1 MGTLVHEYVHYLQNI
16 TTIFGLRNSL
26 FYFNYLFEIKKHII
40 DNNNFEIPLRKI
52 QFSNG
57 ILRGKSLF
65 QLYHGSSKVFSP
77 EFDNVIVYTSKNGLD
92 GIDVINVCIDL
103 YAKDKKLDTVVFGN
117 NCVKE
122 SMAYLYQQLFDKNV
136 KPPIFPYLSVEV
148 LCNSIYPE
156 ILTDKR
162 KLIAICLIS
171 LNSQNSGLTFYQL
184 LLKSKS
190 EKELNG
196 IELYKKYSF
205 ELTVINGEKEYSIK
219 EYLVDSMVKF
229 KEALSCS
236 LITKLKYFDL
246 LLDNIKLSAEENIL
260 PLIEV
265 LYEDKKSSI
274 EKLESLIN
282 FYGIPHIRTLNG
294 YNLFPQNTE
303 LEEPTME
310 FVELIGQRIVF
321 DRILGLGIN
330 KDDTMCSLYLQCEL
344 SEDDI
349 VDEHCFDKQWERDK
363 LCPFKIISDNWK
375 LYEKTITDN
384 TLKI

>member
-205 ELTVINGEKEYSIK
+205 ELTVLMARKSI
-219 EYLVDSMVKF
+219 
-229 KEALSCS
+229 
-236 LITKLKYFDL
+236 
-246 LLDNIKLSAEENIL
+246 
-260 PLIEV
+260 P
-265 LYEDKKSSI
+265 
-274 EKLESLIN
+274 
-282 FYGIPHIRTLNG
+282 
-294 YNLFPQNTE
+294 
-303 LEEPTME
+303 
-310 FVELIGQRIVF
+310 
-321 DRILGLGIN
+321 
-330 KDDTMCSLYLQCEL
+330 
-344 SEDDI
+344 
-349 VDEHCFDKQWERDK
+349 
-363 LCPFKIISDNWK
+363 
-375 LYEKTITDN
+375 
-384 TLKI
+384 